1 MPPQIP
7 IAVLEMIETLGP
19 DPFLRCGCLECL
31 EVVEVWIA
39 NDCPITQE
47 IAA

>member
-7 IAVLEMIETLGP
+7 ITLLDAIDALGP

-31 EVVEVWIA
+31 EVVEVWID
-39 NDCPITQE
+39 NLSDIKE
-47 IAA
+47 LAA